1 KTWSVFREAVFAADP
16 KRFDRFYDEVGR
28 LNEHLHQIGTGYF
41 PRYRFTKKRVCWKF
55 EHITGQN
62 LHIDNIQGCEHQ
74 AQARVFVNL
83 ATTPRKWSIAEH
95 ISAYARRYYEKA
107 GLSRYRD
114 APFDFNYALSETAFG
129 NSQQQVSD
137 PRHYVE

>member
-1 KTWSVFREAVFAADP
+1 
-16 KRFDRFYDEVGR
+16 
-28 LNEHLHQIGTGYF
+28 
-41 PRYRFTKKRVCWKF
+41 
-55 EHITGQN
+55 
-62 LHIDNIQGCEHQ
+62 
-74 AQARVFVNL
+74 
-83 ATTPRKWSIAEH
+83 AEH

-137 PRHYVE
+137 PRHYVEFDPGEIWILNSAVTAHQVRYGMLLALNCLEFPYEDYEDFSGALPAIVAKAHREQAERSFSTEERA